1 MPTSATCVFH
11 NFLRNLSFLS
21 SIANLFHRR
30 EPITLQVSMLN
41 IHMTPAHLC
50 IVLILYFG
58 VDGNQARLIHHG
70 TIECGGAETFVASVN
85 TCYSF
90 ISNWMAGVCGKWIV
104 KELSLMCIL
113 LISLIQGWSNKC
125 LLVELE
131 PGHCENCNCQNA
143 LICIGKHYWLLQLN
157 ESFQFVWEFWTHEPC
172 CLPVSL
178 RAHKRK
184 ATIMLQ
190 GCTDLRGLFLNY
202 FCTAV
207 RITFW
212 N

>member
-1 MPTSATCVFH
+1 MNTWHSMLIILMPTSATCVFH

-58 VDGNQARLIHHG
+58 VDGNQAWLIHHG

-113 LISLIQGWSNKC
+113 LISLIQG
-125 LLVELE
+125 LLF
-131 PGHCENCNCQNA
+131 CQ
-143 LICIGKHYWLLQLN
+143 I
-157 ESFQFVWEFWTHEPC
+157 
-172 CLPVSL
+172 
-178 RAHKRK
+178 
-184 ATIMLQ
+184 
-190 GCTDLRGLFLNY
+190 
-202 FCTAV
+202 
-207 RITFW
+207 
-212 N
+212 

>member
-1 MPTSATCVFH
+1 MNTWHSMLIILMPTSATCVFH

-58 VDGNQARLIHHG
+58 VDGNQAWLIHHG

-104 KELSLMCIL
+104 KELSLMCIQARETS
-113 LISLIQGWSNKC
+113 SLNGRQPC
-125 LLVELE
+125 PALVNSS
-131 PGHCENCNCQNA
+131 PQA
-143 LICIGKHYWLLQLN
+143 
-157 ESFQFVWEFWTHEPC
+157 
-172 CLPVSL
+172 
-178 RAHKRK
+178 
-184 ATIMLQ
+184 ATIACEIM
-190 GCTDLRGLFLNY
+190 RN
-202 FCTAV
+202 
-207 RITFW
+207 
-212 N
+212 

>member
-1 MPTSATCVFH
+1 MFSGGFRCKWVGLKSGVIEHLAQHANIILMPTSTSFVFH

-58 VDGNQARLIHHG
+58 VDGNQAWLIHHG

-90 ISNWMAGVCGKWIV
+90 ISNWMAGVCGIVRDPGLDVGEGVYTARCSHFKKW
-104 KELSLMCIL
+104 
-113 LISLIQGWSNKC
+113 
-125 LLVELE
+125 
-131 PGHCENCNCQNA
+131 
-143 LICIGKHYWLLQLN
+143 
-157 ESFQFVWEFWTHEPC
+157 F
-172 CLPVSL
+172 
-178 RAHKRK
+178 
-184 ATIMLQ
+184 
-190 GCTDLRGLFLNY
+190 
-202 FCTAV
+202 
-207 RITFW
+207 
-212 N
+212 

>member
-58 VDGNQARLIHHG
+58 VDGNQAWLIHHG

-104 KELSLMCIL
+104 KELSSMCIL
-113 LISLIQGWSNKC
+113 LISLIQGIKLLYNNLCPSLFWSPCWWYIELKGQWLDYIINSLIRTIRPTVFVC
-125 LLVELE
+125 LTTILVKL
-131 PGHCENCNCQNA
+131 G
-143 LICIGKHYWLLQLN
+143 IK
-157 ESFQFVWEFWTHEPC
+157 S
-172 CLPVSL
+172 
-178 RAHKRK
+178 K
-184 ATIMLQ
+184 
-190 GCTDLRGLFLNY
+190 
-202 FCTAV
+202 
-207 RITFW
+207 
-212 N
+212 

>member
-1 MPTSATCVFH
+1 MNTWHSMLIILMPTSATCVFH

-58 VDGNQARLIHHG
+58 VDGNQAWLIHHG

-113 LISLIQGWSNKC
+113 LISLIQDCRQEGRVLKPIWPWHAVQHQF
-125 LLVELE
+125 LVKTR
-131 PGHCENCNCQNA
+131 N
-143 LICIGKHYWLLQLN
+143 
-157 ESFQFVWEFWTHEPC
+157 
-172 CLPVSL
+172 
-178 RAHKRK
+178 
-184 ATIMLQ
+184 
-190 GCTDLRGLFLNY
+190 
-202 FCTAV
+202 
-207 RITFW
+207 
-212 N
+212 